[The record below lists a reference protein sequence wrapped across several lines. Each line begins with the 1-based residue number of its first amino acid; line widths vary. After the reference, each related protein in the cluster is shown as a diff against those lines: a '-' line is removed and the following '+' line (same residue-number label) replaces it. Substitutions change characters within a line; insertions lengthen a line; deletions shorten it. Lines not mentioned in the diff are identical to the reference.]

1 MKVRWLWKVV
11 VRDMYEGKRGTFGLD
26 QDEIG
31 IMETEYVVE
40 HRLDERVISS
50 NKKFSDNLPL
60 PWYIM
65 EDKSILA
72 RMHQTAFEIMTCIVV
87 ILTPLLLVDD
97 EFKDRF
103 RWYEFGLD
111 CLWFLLI
118 ILNFFTATRSARTL

>member
-40 HRLDERVISS
+40 HRLDEKVISS
-50 NKKFSDNLPL
+50 NKKPSDNVPL

-65 EDKSILA
+65 EDKSVPVKI
-72 RMHQTAFEIMTCIVV
+72 HQTTFEVMTC
-87 ILTPLLLVDD
+87 L
-97 EFKDRF
+97 
-103 RWYEFGLD
+103 
-111 CLWFLLI
+111 
-118 ILNFFTATRSARTL
+118 